1 MGELKGALK
10 ALQNVEPWLC
20 DSTEL
25 GGRTLLELG
34 WAYDATGDRE
44 MGRKIMARLRQHPS
58 KEIRRMSQQLAFQ
71 DEASEFLGVKEF
83 GTDGP
88 SEYEKLSRLPRV
100 KGIKRY
106 NLLDA
111 PTASLKRPPVDTL
124 SEARMTLRSAAVRR
138 GDNGAPTRLQQSITF
153 ITKKARLSHYIS
165 PVSPPIPPLYLPNTS
180 PIPPLN
186 LACITTQAASGNATE
201 PLVPDGGAEGAG
213 SLLSGT
219 WSLALTQRDG
229 KVSWAPRDARLE
241 LSLGSGGGGGA
252 LQGTFERLA
261 PGGGPGLYR
270 TTGSVAVKPGA
281 RAPVLQLDAEEC
293 RLGPLPVPL
302 MTRTSTER
310 LLFLDSTMCVAE
322 ASSGD
327 LTVLV
332 RPKLRVDP
340 DDGE

>member
-1 MGELKGALK
+1 
-10 ALQNVEPWLC
+10 
-20 DSTEL
+20 
-25 GGRTLLELG
+25 
-34 WAYDATGDRE
+34 
-44 MGRKIMARLRQHPS
+44 
-58 KEIRRMSQQLAFQ
+58 
-71 DEASEFLGVKEF
+71 
-83 GTDGP
+83 
-88 SEYEKLSRLPRV
+88 
-100 KGIKRY
+100 
-106 NLLDA
+106 
-111 PTASLKRPPVDTL
+111 
-124 SEARMTLRSAAVRR
+124 
-138 GDNGAPTRLQQSITF
+138 
-153 ITKKARLSHYIS
+153 
-165 PVSPPIPPLYLPNTS
+165 
-180 PIPPLN
+180 
-186 LACITTQAASGNATE
+186 
-201 PLVPDGGAEGAG
+201 VPDGGAEGAG

-241 LSLGSGGGGGA
+241 LSLGSGGGGGGA

-293 RLGPLPVPL
+293 RLGPVPVPL

-340 DDGE
+340 EDGE

>member
-1 MGELKGALK
+1 M
-10 ALQNVEPWLC
+10 EPWLC
-20 DSTEL
+20 DATEL
-25 GGRTLLELG
+25 GGRSLLELG
-34 WAYDATGDRE
+34 WAYDATGDRD
-44 MGRKIMARLRQHPS
+44 MGKKIMARLRKSPS

-71 DEASEFLGVKEF
+71 DEASEFLGIKDF
-83 GTDGP
+83 GSSGP

-111 PTASLKRPPVDTL
+111 PIAGFKRPPVDSL

-138 GDNGAPTRLQQSITF
+138 GDNGAPTRLQQSIAF
-153 ITKKARLSHYIS
+153 IAKKAAS
-165 PVSPPIPPLYLPNTS
+165 PNTS
-180 PIPPLN
+180 
-186 LACITTQAASGNATE
+186 E
-201 PLVPDGGAEGAG
+201 PLLPEGGAEGAG
-213 SLLSGT
+213 SLLRGT

-229 KVSWAPRDARLE
+229 KVSWAPREARLE
-241 LSLGSGGGGGA
+241 LSLGGGGGA

-281 RAPVLQLDAEEC
+281 RAPVLQLEAEEC

-302 MTRTSTER
+302 MTRSSTER

-332 RPKLRVDP
+332 RPKLQADP
-340 DDGE
+340 NDGD